1 MKSVEAI
8 KILHSCDLEGRILF
22 RSRELGTLFGE
33 SGDTLRS
40 TIKRLA
46 ADGILER
53 VAHDAYLYLLF
64 HPNGCDVLG
73 HIATFL
79 RPGEVTYESLESA
92 ASQWGFISQI
102 PLGRI
107 SCVTTGA
114 EGLVDTRFGAIE
126 FIHTDDDSNDVKRG
140 ILDRMPRNRLPI
152 ATEERCLHDL
162 VSRKRSL
169 ELIDWDEWMLID
181 LEELAGNI
189 ASKVNGAR
197 LTPVIEKEIV
207 HYEIIRALG
216 RNDLLRDITFQGGTS
231 LRLCYGSLRYSEDL
245 DFVAGDKFDSLPLD
259 DFSKT
264 LRSDLLKSYDTEVSV
279 REPKVVNDFDGVGM
293 RRWTVSVNTNIARP
307 DLPKQRI
314 KLEIASVPAHTS
326 TIRRVAVNYPELDG
340 MYDNLTIRCQ
350 TLEEILADKLI
361 SFSATDTH
369 IRHRDLWDI
378 PWIVRAQEI
387 DFSAVVRL
395 QRRSTPTTAAPPPLP
410 A

>member
-114 EGLVDTRFGAIE
+114 EGLVDTRF
-126 FIHTDDDSNDVKRG
+126 
-140 ILDRMPRNRLPI
+140 
-152 ATEERCLHDL
+152 
-162 VSRKRSL
+162 
-169 ELIDWDEWMLID
+169 
-181 LEELAGNI
+181 
-189 ASKVNGAR
+189 
-197 LTPVIEKEIV
+197 
-207 HYEIIRALG
+207 
-216 RNDLLRDITFQGGTS
+216 
-231 LRLCYGSLRYSEDL
+231 
-245 DFVAGDKFDSLPLD
+245 
-259 DFSKT
+259 
-264 LRSDLLKSYDTEVSV
+264 
-279 REPKVVNDFDGVGM
+279 
-293 RRWTVSVNTNIARP
+293 
-307 DLPKQRI
+307 
-314 KLEIASVPAHTS
+314 
-326 TIRRVAVNYPELDG
+326 
-340 MYDNLTIRCQ
+340 
-350 TLEEILADKLI
+350 
-361 SFSATDTH
+361 
-369 IRHRDLWDI
+369 
-378 PWIVRAQEI
+378 
-387 DFSAVVRL
+387 
-395 QRRSTPTTAAPPPLP
+395 
-410 A
+410 

>member
-53 VAHDAYLYLLF
+53 V
-64 HPNGCDVLG
+64 G

-169 ELIDWDEWMLID
+169 ELIDWDEVD
-181 LEELAGNI
+181 
-189 ASKVNGAR
+189 V
-197 LTPVIEKEIV
+197 
-207 HYEIIRALG
+207 
-216 RNDLLRDITFQGGTS
+216 D
-231 LRLCYGSLRYSEDL
+231 
-245 DFVAGDKFDSLPLD
+245 
-259 DFSKT
+259 
-264 LRSDLLKSYDTEVSV
+264 
-279 REPKVVNDFDGVGM
+279 
-293 RRWTVSVNTNIARP
+293 
-307 DLPKQRI
+307 
-314 KLEIASVPAHTS
+314 
-326 TIRRVAVNYPELDG
+326 
-340 MYDNLTIRCQ
+340 
-350 TLEEILADKLI
+350 
-361 SFSATDTH
+361 
-369 IRHRDLWDI
+369 
-378 PWIVRAQEI
+378 
-387 DFSAVVRL
+387 
-395 QRRSTPTTAAPPPLP
+395 
-410 A
+410 